1 VKSRVGSIEKMT
13 TKTFFVKRDF
23 SDVPY
28 DTIYRLLSNTA
39 MHRIQRWIFF
49 FLRTFLFF
57 MRREKMNE

>member
-1 VKSRVGSIEKMT
+1 MT

-49 FLRTFLFF
+49 CAVRTKLYFSHAT
-57 MRREKMNE
+57 

>member
-39 MHRIQRWIFF
+39 MHRIQRWIF
-49 FLRTFLFF
+49 
-57 MRREKMNE
+57 

>member
-39 MHRIQRWIFF
+39 MHRIQRWDF
-49 FLRTFLFF
+49 FLAPSLFF
-57 MRREKMNE
+57 SHAT